1 MPDAKRGLTISISW
15 DIKKESVLR
24 RETVCPP
31 KGRRERLPWSAQR
44 EDAKLKQKETA
55 IMDTF
60 EKIRALLAEQLDID
74 PAKITMD
81 SDIMGDFEADSLDI
95 VDMVMTLEDEF
106 GIEVPDDAIENLR
119 FIYGFVRNDERLAH
133 GLGRIRLKWQKT
145 TKSSYRRSPV
155 RRRTSHSGIPTS
167 ASRQNWSSIPA

>member
-1 MPDAKRGLTISISW
+1 
-15 DIKKESVLR
+15 
-24 RETVCPP
+24 
-31 KGRRERLPWSAQR
+31 
-44 EDAKLKQKETA
+44 
-55 IMDTF
+55 MDTF

-119 FIYGFVRNDERLAH
+119 QVGDVVTLGDSHKVRAPNR
-133 GLGRIRLKWQKT
+133 QKST
-145 TKSSYRRSPV
+145 DSAPRPTAEQAAGGDLRARGHIDAVGYR
-155 RRRTSHSGIPTS
+155 
-167 ASRQNWSSIPA
+167 Q